1 MYLTSVVLAWVLIAA
16 GVSSGAEQT
25 DLSSF
30 KIMGKRIPRSTFRR
44 IERSNRNTPHEVMI
58 AVKQRNLQEL
68 EAMVL
73 ERSKPGSEE
82 YRNWL
87 KHEEVGLMVSNAEAT
102 AAVEEWLA
110 TNSIQVTWKSV
121 YGEYLKATAPIEV
134 WERLLKTEFFRFEDI
149 SSRRPAAVNVH
160 RADEYSI
167 PAHLEE
173 HVFTIFNTVQTP
185 PELNRP
191 QVLTADQLQDR
202 MAKRALRGTG
212 SVTTHSSKQL
222 LAEGVNIAFLNEHY
236 QIPSNTGSREFSQS
250 VFQTNDERFSP
261 SDLAAFQDLNGLPD
275 QDAEDPFDRAT
286 SNCGDDCFEGNLD
299 LQVMMGIAQETTT
312 IFWHTEGSD
321 PFVDYLTQLTGS
333 DNPPLVNSVSW
344 GSIEQVLYC

>member
-1 MYLTSVVLAWVLIAA
+1 MYFSSVLLAWVFIVA

-30 KIMGKRIPRSTFRR
+30 KFMGKRIPRATFRR

-73 ERSKPGSEE
+73 ERSTPGSEQ

-87 KHEEVGLMVSNAEAT
+87 SHEEVGRMVSNEEAT
-102 AAVEEWLA
+102 AAVEEWLV
-110 TNSIQVTWKSV
+110 TNGIQLTWKSV
-121 YGEYLKATAPIEV
+121 YGEYLKATAPIGV
-134 WERLLKTEFFRFEDI
+134 WERLLKAEFFRFEDI
-149 SSRRPAAVNVH
+149 SSRRPAAVTVH

-185 PELNRP
+185 PELNHP
-191 QVLTADQLQDR
+191 HVLTADQLEHHIP
-202 MAKRALRGTG
+202 KRALRGTG
-212 SVTTHSSKQL
+212 TATTHSSKQL

-236 QIPSNTGSREFSQS
+236 QIPSNTGSSEFSQS

-275 QDAEDPFDRAT
+275 QGAEDPFDRAT
-286 SNCGDDCFEGNLD
+286 SDCGDNCFEGNLD
-299 LQVMMGIAQETTT
+299 LQVIMGIAQDTTT

-321 PFVDYLTQLTGS
+321 PFVDYLTQVT
-333 DNPPLVNSVSW
+333 DNNNPPLVNSVSW
-344 GSIEQVLYC
+344 GSIEQVLNC